1 MYWFK
6 IEDWFLFVYDGSL
19 FVNYVGWLDNC
30 VLFVFN
36 YDNLEVKEYI
46 MEIGEYW
53 LKFGIDGWW
62 LDVFFE
68 VKIFGFW

>member
-1 MYWFK
+1 
-6 IEDWFLFVYDGSL
+6 
-19 FVNYVGWLDNC
+19 
-30 VLFVFN
+30 
-36 YDNLEVKEYI
+36 